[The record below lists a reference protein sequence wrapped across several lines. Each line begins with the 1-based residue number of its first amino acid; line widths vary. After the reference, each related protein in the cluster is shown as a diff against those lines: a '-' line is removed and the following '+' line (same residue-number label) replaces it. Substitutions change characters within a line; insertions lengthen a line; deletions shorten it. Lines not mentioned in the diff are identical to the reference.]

1 METIRNPVMNKYIN
15 LMLQIQDMTLAL
27 KVNDVIHKNND
38 TEEIGKKLASDIEEM
53 KKSLPS
59 DTNDA
64 LARIISNYELFVVPM
79 VNDCCTGCFIKLPVG
94 VANNIKSPNECLF
107 CPNCHRFLYYDEK
120 PFSRPD
126 NNMHYKGIAR
136 FSSTTLMFPELKSK
150 THANVIEEIG
160 NLVGETGFV
169 KSGNEFSKKL
179 LKREA
184 LCSTA
189 VGSGI
194 AFPHA
199 RGVQACGLTLAVA
212 IAPKGID
219 FGDGELVKI
228 MFVSAVPTQ
237 TSVFYME
244 VVSKLAR
251 YFSKDANINKLLACT
266 TPEDMWKIIVTIG
279 K

>member
-1 METIRNPVMNKYIN
+1 MNKYIN
-15 LMLQIQDMTLAL
+15 QMLQIQDMTLAL
-27 KVNDVIHKNND
+27 TVNDVIHKNND
-38 TEEIGKKLASDIEEM
+38 TEEIGTKLAADIEAM
-53 KKSLPS
+53 KQSLPA
-59 DTNDA
+59 DIQDD
-64 LARIISNYELFVVPM
+64 LERIITKYELFVVPM

-94 VANNIKSPNECLF
+94 VANNIKNPSECRV
-107 CPNCHRFLYYDEK
+107 CPNCNRFLYHDEK

-136 FSSTTLMFPELKSK
+136 FSSMTLMFPELIST
-150 THANVIEEIG
+150 THADVIEEIG
-160 NLVGETGFV
+160 KLVGESGFV
-169 KSGNEFSKKL
+169 KSGDDFAKQL
-179 LKREA
+179 LAREA

-212 IAPKGID
+212 IAPEGID

-251 YFSKDANINKLLACT
+251 YFSKEANINKLLACK
-266 TPEDMWKIIVTIG
+266 TPEEMWKIIVTIG

>member
-1 METIRNPVMNKYIN
+1 MNKHIN

-27 KVNDVIHKNND
+27 SVNDVIHKNND
-38 TEEIGKKLASDIEEM
+38 TEEIGKKLASDIETM

-59 DTNDA
+59 EIQDA
-64 LARIISNYELFVVPM
+64 LARIETKYELFVVPM

-94 VANNIKSPNECLF
+94 IANNIKSPSECLF
-107 CPNCHRFLYYDEK
+107 CPNCHRYLYHDEK
-120 PFSRPD
+120 PFARPD

-136 FSSTTLMFPELKSK
+136 FSSVNLMFPELKSK
-150 THANVIEEIG
+150 KHADVIEELG
-160 NLVGETGFV
+160 NLIADTGFV
-169 KSGNEFSKKL
+169 KSSDEFSRAL
-179 LKREA
+179 IKREA

-199 RGVQACGLTLAVA
+199 RDIQACGLTLAVA
-212 IAPKGID
+212 LAPEGID
-219 FGDGELVKI
+219 FGDDEIVKVL
-228 MFVSAVPTQ
+228 FVSAVPIQ

-244 VVSKLAR
+244 LVSKIAR
-251 YFSKDANINKLLACT
+251 YFSKEENINKLLDCKT
-266 TPEDMWKIIVTIG
+266 QEEMWKIIVKIG